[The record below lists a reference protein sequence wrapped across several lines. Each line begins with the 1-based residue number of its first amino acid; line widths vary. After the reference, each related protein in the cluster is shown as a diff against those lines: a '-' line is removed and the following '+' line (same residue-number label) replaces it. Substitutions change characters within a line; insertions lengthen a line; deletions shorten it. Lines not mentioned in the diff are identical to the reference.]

1 MGQIDIPPYL
11 EKAFSIFKEE
21 FGGNMAQL
29 RQLMQKI
36 EQGTPLEST
45 GVDAVINLLHKIK
58 GGASFL
64 QLDDIAQTARTAE
77 TYARDTGLTANDAG
91 AKINGFIVDLES
103 HLAKLQS
110 NT

>member
-1 MGQIDIPPYL
+1 MSQIDIPPYL

-21 FGGNMAQL
+21 FGGNMALL
-29 RQLMQKI
+29 RELTQKI
-36 EQGTPLEST
+36 EQGSPLEAT
-45 GVDAVINLLHKIK
+45 AVDAVVNLLHKIK

-77 TYARDTGLTANDAG
+77 TYARDTGLTADDAG
-91 AKINGFIVDLES
+91 DKINDFITDLES
-103 HLAKLQS
+103 HLAELQN